1 MSNGLHSEKDISALV
16 VMVSKTD
23 LNGQITE
30 VNEALLEASGY
41 EKGELIGRA
50 HETLCHP
57 DVPEAVVA
65 DMWKTLKSGQHWVQA
80 LKNQCKDG
88 REYWVQANVI
98 PLFENGQVVAFQSVR
113 TPLSED
119 AKQSA
124 QSAYK
129 GIASGAQ
136 QIESGYIVD
145 LGAKLC
151 LFNHVHPINLMLF
164 MIALLSVMLV
174 AVASGHLAL
183 PVWSYVLL
191 GLFFYIYSYAGKKYV
206 FARLSGAKKLIDKM
220 REGDFTG
227 QVNSYGNHSLSKLV
241 SSVKVMQ
248 VQLCALYDDSQ
259 EKLANSLRLKSALD
273 NASSNMM
280 MINTRGRLI
289 YVNQNMASFLVKH
302 GEDFKSVNDE
312 FSIDTMFGKTLVE
325 LFGLEALMALDEKN
339 EVEINVNELV
349 FNVSLESVKGTGG
362 EEIGSVLEWKD
373 LTQQR
378 KIENELRNTLEMAA
392 LGHTALHVETDGLS
406 DFYLDTSNHINALLS
421 ELNAIIQNMVSV
433 MTKLA
438 VGDIRGR
445 IDKDLQGS
453 LAAMKGSTNVS
464 LDNLSAIILHIKHAA
479 ASVGVASQESS
490 RAAQDL
496 SNRTQ
501 QAASAL
507 EQINATMQ
515 SMNTLQQ
522 SNTQELKSV
531 GEVAAKTVSENDVTK
546 SALDATVSSIEE
558 IKQASERISDI
569 ISIIDSIAFQTNL
582 LALNAAVEA
591 ARAGEHGRG
600 FAVVAGEVR
609 SLAQKSAE
617 AAQDITKLIDLS
629 VSKVNEG
636 VLRVDDTKKAFER
649 VDKRVGS
656 IGGSMKGVL
665 ASIVQQ
671 QQAMGE
677 ITQAIS
683 RLDGNIQSNAA
694 LVEESSAASVALK
707 DQANLLFEQTSKFVI
722 DEAASEGLT
731 QGSETVLGVNFGEL
745 RQQLRI
751 WRSAVQTHL
760 NGIEIEIDESQLH
773 DSASG
778 LALKALSEMQLTD
791 PSVQGLPEF
800 DAVKALTEQQY
811 ALIEQSLELMS
822 KENNS
827 GIAIL
832 KEKGEVLDHFVA
844 VSDSLDGALAKLH
857 QTVQGG

>member
-1 MSNGLHSEKDISALV
+1 M
-16 VMVSKTD
+16 
-23 LNGQITE
+23 
-30 VNEALLEASGY
+30 
-41 EKGELIGRA
+41 
-50 HETLCHP
+50 
-57 DVPEAVVA
+57 
-65 DMWKTLKSGQHWVQA
+65 
-80 LKNQCKDG
+80 
-88 REYWVQANVI
+88 
-98 PLFENGQVVAFQSVR
+98 
-113 TPLSED
+113 
-119 AKQSA
+119 
-124 QSAYK
+124 
-129 GIASGAQ
+129 
-136 QIESGYIVD
+136 
-145 LGAKLC
+145 
-151 LFNHVHPINLMLF
+151 
-164 MIALLSVMLV
+164 
-174 AVASGHLAL
+174 
-183 PVWSYVLL
+183 
-191 GLFFYIYSYAGKKYV
+191 
-206 FARLSGAKKLIDKM
+206 
-220 REGDFTG
+220 
-227 QVNSYGNHSLSKLV
+227 
-241 SSVKVMQ
+241 
-248 VQLCALYDDSQ
+248 
-259 EKLANSLRLKSALD
+259 
-273 NASSNMM
+273 
-280 MINTRGRLI
+280 
-289 YVNQNMASFLVKH
+289 
-302 GEDFKSVNDE
+302 
-312 FSIDTMFGKTLVE
+312 
-325 LFGLEALMALDEKN
+325 
-339 EVEINVNELV
+339 
-349 FNVSLESVKGTGG
+349 
-362 EEIGSVLEWKD
+362 
-373 LTQQR
+373 
-378 KIENELRNTLEMAA
+378 
-392 LGHTALHVETDGLS
+392 
-406 DFYLDTSNHINALLS
+406 
-421 ELNAIIQNMVSV
+421 
-433 MTKLA
+433 
-438 VGDIRGR
+438 
-445 IDKDLQGS
+445 
-453 LAAMKGSTNVS
+453 
-464 LDNLSAIILHIKHAA
+464 HIKHAA
-479 ASVGVASQESS
+479 ASVGVASEESS

-731 QGSETVLGVNFGEL
+731 QGSETVLGVNLGEL

-751 WRSAVQTHL
+751 WRSAVQTYL

-773 DSASG
+773 DSANG

-800 DAVKALTEQQY
+800 DTVKALTEQQY

-832 KEKGEVLDHFVA
+832 KEKGEVLDQFVV
-844 VSDSLDGALAKLH
+844 VSDNLDGALAKLH
-857 QTVQGG
+857 QAVQGG